1 MFITGCAN
9 SGALDKID
17 SQNFKNLKSDLAQGK
32 TVIIYKMNNN
42 DETTEQYADWS
53 SNLNDF
59 MRDKSNIYV
68 VYRATAD
75 IDNTLKLNNIKPAD
89 NYTLFIK
96 NDNSSYFYKGIIVE
110 MMVYMAIDE
119 VYTKNK
125 ITPMAEAFLPDIVI
139 FKFK

>member
-17 SQNFKNLKSDLAQGK
+17 SQNFKNLKTDLAQGK
-32 TVIIYKMNNN
+32 AIIIYKMNNN
-42 DETTEQYADWS
+42 DKTTEQYADWS

-59 MRDKSNIYV
+59 VNDKSNIYA

-96 NDNSSYFYKGIIVE
+96 NNNSSYFYKGVIVE
-110 MMVYMAIDE
+110 MMVYMAIDDI
-119 VYTKNK
+119 YTKNK
-125 ITPMAEAFLPDIVI
+125 KTPMTEAFLPDMIT
-139 FKFK
+139 FKLK